1 MNERPRKRI
10 DGFAA
15 AGLALVKKVG
25 PSIRT
30 GGLTRL
36 MRRLVNEWLS
46 IKAYT
51 GVDRSCYG
59 WAILD
64 PSGVRVLSG
73 YAPSRA
79 AAVLAAERAIW
90 RLQQTRGI
98 KSAKQQRLK

>member
-10 DGFAA
+10 DGFAG

-46 IKAYT
+46 AYL

-64 PSGVRVLSG
+64 LPGVRVLSG
-73 YAPSRA
+73 YASV
-79 AAVLAAERAIW
+79 AAV
-90 RLQQTRGI
+90 
-98 KSAKQQRLK
+98 